1 MNKKWQSFK
10 KSVAQIGPFISP
22 YKWSFFIA
30 IGMIIIT
37 NIVLAITPTIEGQ
50 ITSLLMEN
58 ALAIADKVPGA
69 HIQFDIVIKII
80 VTFFMFYM
88 IKTISQLIFIL
99 ILISMVMY

>member
-1 MNKKWQSFK
+1 
-10 KSVAQIGPFISP
+10 
-22 YKWSFFIA
+22 
-30 IGMIIIT
+30 MIIIS

-80 VTFFMFYM
+80 VTLFIFYM
-88 IKTISQLIFIL
+88 IKTISQLIFTFTITNSIQNAMHDL
-99 ILISMVMY
+99 RNALQETPFVW